1 MSEEDIEPLTPEL
14 WFERIEL
21 IANGQLGSTENA
33 LRHALHLLQ
42 LTPRQWRP
50 REYGTIDEESYEAL
64 LEAGILDAAARTL
77 VAAPTLTVSATSSP
91 NGVEVAIG
99 CKTLNRTIHG
109 KGDSVAAAI
118 LQAWTKCLFMLRSDI
133 DQNWLN
139 EANGR

>member
-21 IANGQLGSTENA
+21 IANRKLGSTENA

-50 REYGTIDEESYEAL
+50 REYGTIDEERYEAL
-64 LEAGILDAAARTL
+64 LEAGDLDAAARTL

-109 KGDSVAAAI
+109 KGDSIAAAI
-118 LQAWTKCLFMLRSDI
+118 LQAWTKCLFMLRSESDGS
-133 DQNWLN
+133 WLN
-139 EANGR
+139 EASGR